1 MNPPA
6 HLDRRIGLRSAVA
19 LNMLDMIGVGP
30 FFTVPLI
37 IAASG
42 AGLSVWAWLLGAFIA
57 IADGL
62 VWAELGAAFPLAGGS
77 YAFLRSIYGRERWG
91 KWLSFLFVWQVTFTA
106 PFSMASGCLG
116 FSSFLAWFFPTL
128 NRAPFAAL
136 PSLHYTNLAA
146 SLVVLVVAVLLYRK
160 LGSTTKLAWV
170 LFFGVLTAILGVI
183 AAGLVTGAH
192 GGLAHSASLLTL
204 RGATFPALAH
214 GTLLATYCYWGYY
227 NICFLGSEVRNPTR
241 NIPRAILISVL
252 VVAALY
258 VTMNLASLPA
268 LSQMTNGHTTVQSQL
283 SLVAQIAS
291 AAFGPIAGTL
301 LAAMVM
307 WTAFSSIFS
316 LSLGYSR
323 VPYAAAQD
331 GNYFH
336 QLAVLHPRL
345 HIPHRSLLMLC
356 VVAAI
361 ACLFPLTTVI
371 TLLVVTRILL
381 QFIPQQVGVVLLR
394 FTKPNLSRPYKMPLF
409 PLPPLIALVGF
420 IFLLSER
427 ENALRA
433 MLVTTAIAVSGTVLF
448 LLLAWKKREWPFY
461 RAKINPLL

>member
-1 MNPPA
+1 MNPPT

-42 AGLSVWAWLLGAFIA
+42 TGLSIWAWLLGAVIA

-77 YAFLRSIYGRERWG
+77 YAFLRSIYGKERWG

-116 FSSFLAWFFPTL
+116 FSSFLAWFWPAL
-128 NRAPFAAL
+128 NRAPIAAL
-136 PSLHYTNLAA
+136 PSLHYTNLTA
-146 SLVVLVVAVLLYRK
+146 SLVVLLVTALLYRK
-160 LGSTTKLAWV
+160 LGSTTKLAWF

-183 AAGLVTGAH
+183 AAGVVTGTQIGFTHTA
-192 GGLAHSASLLTL
+192 ALLSIQNSS
-204 RGATFPALAH
+204 FSSLAH

-227 NICFLGSEVRNPTR
+227 NICFLGGEVRRPTR

-252 VVAALY
+252 IVAALY
-258 VTMNLASLPA
+258 VLMNLSVLPALAQMNLAQS
-268 LSQMTNGHTTVQSQL
+268 TVGSQL

-291 AAFGPIAGTL
+291 RAFGPIAGTL
-301 LAAMVM
+301 LAVMIM

-331 GNYFH
+331 GNYFP

-345 HIPHRSLLMLC
+345 HIPHRSLLMLSF
-356 VVAAI
+356 VAAI
-361 ACLFPLTTVI
+361 ACFFPLSTVI
-371 TLLVVTRILL
+371 TMLVVTRILL
-381 QFIPQQVGVVLLR
+381 QFIPQQIGVMLLR
-394 FTKPNLSRPYKMPLF
+394 YTNPGLERPYKMPLF
-409 PLPPLIALVGF
+409 PLPPLIALAGF

-427 ENALRA
+427 ENALKA
-433 MLVTTAIAVSGTVLF
+433 ALVTAAIALSGTILF
-448 LLLAWKKREWPFY
+448 LWRAGKLKEWPF
-461 RAKINPLL
+461 NPIKRVL